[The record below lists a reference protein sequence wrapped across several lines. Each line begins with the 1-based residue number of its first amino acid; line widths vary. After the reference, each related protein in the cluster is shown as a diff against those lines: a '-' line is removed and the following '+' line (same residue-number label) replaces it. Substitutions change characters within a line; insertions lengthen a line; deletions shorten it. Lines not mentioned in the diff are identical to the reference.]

1 MNQTEMLATSPEN
14 LKARLNIAINYV
26 IEAIQEMN
34 DKKIFVI
41 GNGSEEQI
49 LFCQELEKKI
59 GLNITQLP
67 NLNDITEADV
77 IAIFYEPGQ
86 LISEVDRQKIE
97 ELADKKRSDNYS
109 GKDYSDGK
117 LGLTIKILTE
127 DTFKK

>member
-1 MNQTEMLATSPEN
+1 MLATSPEN